1 MIRVVVEMTGQ
12 NHEILDPEGETT
24 ATIET
29 IEMTE
34 MTEMTE
40 TIPERTGIV
49 TRKKM
54 GMQKALQAKETEG
67 IKREGITKK
76 NSRMLIQKSLTT
88 RTPHPAQNKKIAQKS
103 RAD

>member
-1 MIRVVVEMTGQ
+1 MIRVVAEMTGQ

-24 ATIET
+24 ATIA
-29 IEMTE
+29 

-40 TIPERTGIV
+40 TIPERTGMV

-88 RTPHPAQNKKIAQKS
+88 RTPHPVQNKKIAQKS

>member
-1 MIRVVVEMTGQ
+1 MIRVVAEMTGQ
-12 NHEILDPEGETT
+12 NREILGPGGETI
-24 ATIET
+24 ATIA
-29 IEMTE
+29 

-40 TIPERTGIV
+40 TIPERTGMV

-54 GMQKALQAKETEG
+54 GMQKALQAKEAEG

-76 NSRMLIQKSLTT
+76 NSRMLIPKSLTT
-88 RTPHPAQNKKIAQKS
+88 RTPLPVQNKKIAQKS

>member
-1 MIRVVVEMTGQ
+1 MVAEMTGQ

-24 ATIET
+24 VTIAM
-29 IEMTE
+29 IVI
-34 MTEMTE
+34 TE
-40 TIPERTGIV
+40 TIPEKTGMV

-54 GMQKALQAKETEG
+54 GILKALQAKETEG
-67 IKREGITKK
+67 TKREGITKK

-88 RTPHPAQNKKIAQKS
+88 RTPHPVQNKKIAQKS

>member
-34 MTEMTE
+34 MTE
-40 TIPERTGIV
+40 TIPERTGMV

-76 NSRMLIQKSLTT
+76 NSRMLIQKASPQELLIPPKT
-88 RTPHPAQNKKIAQKS
+88 RK
-103 RAD
+103 

>member
-34 MTEMTE
+34 MTE
-40 TIPERTGIV
+40 TIPERTGMV

>member
-1 MIRVVVEMTGQ
+1 MIRVVAEMTGQ

-24 ATIET
+24 VTIET
-29 IEMTE
+29 TAMTA
-34 MTEMTE
+34 MTE
-40 TIPERTGIV
+40 TIPERTGMV

-76 NSRMLIQKSLTT
+76 NSRMLIPKSLTT
-88 RTPHPAQNKKIAQKS
+88 RTPLPVQNKKIAQKS

>member
-1 MIRVVVEMTGQ
+1 MIRVVAEMTGQ

-24 ATIET
+24 VTI
-29 IEMTE
+29 E

-40 TIPERTGIV
+40 TIPERTGMV

-67 IKREGITKK
+67 IKKEGITKK
-76 NSRMLIQKSLTT
+76 NSRMLIPKSLTT
-88 RTPHPAQNKKIAQKS
+88 RTPHPVQNKKIAQKS
-103 RAD
+103 RVD

>member
-1 MIRVVVEMTGQ
+1 MIRVVAEMTGQ

-24 ATIET
+24 ATIA
-29 IEMTE
+29 I
-34 MTEMTE
+34 TE
-40 TIPERTGIV
+40 TIPEKTGMV

-54 GMQKALQAKETEG
+54 RMQKALQAKETEG
-67 IKREGITKK
+67 TKREGITKK

-88 RTPHPAQNKKIAQKS
+88 RTPHPVQNKKIAQKS

>member
-1 MIRVVVEMTGQ
+1 MIRVVAEMTGQ

-24 ATIET
+24 VTIA
-29 IEMTE
+29 

-40 TIPERTGIV
+40 TIPERTGMV

-88 RTPHPAQNKKIAQKS
+88 RTPHPVQNKKIAQKS

>member
-1 MIRVVVEMTGQ
+1 MIRVVAEMTGQ

-24 ATIET
+24 ATIE
-29 IEMTE
+29 
-34 MTEMTE
+34 MTE
-40 TIPERTGIV
+40 TIPERTGMV

-76 NSRMLIQKSLTT
+76 NSRMLIPKSLTT
-88 RTPHPAQNKKIAQKS
+88 RTPLPVQNKKIAQKS

>member
-1 MIRVVVEMTGQ
+1 MIRVVAEMTGQ

-24 ATIET
+24 ATIA
-29 IEMTE
+29 MTVI
-34 MTEMTE
+34 TE
-40 TIPERTGIV
+40 TIPEKTGMV

-54 GMQKALQAKETEG
+54 GMQRALQAKETEG

-76 NSRMLIQKSLTT
+76 NSRMLIPKSLTT
-88 RTPHPAQNKKIAQKS
+88 RTPLPVQNKKIAQKS

>member
-1 MIRVVVEMTGQ
+1 MIRVVAEMTGQ

-24 ATIET
+24 VTIET
-29 IEMTE
+29 TAMTA
-34 MTEMTE
+34 MTE
-40 TIPERTGIV
+40 TIPERTEMV

-54 GMQKALQAKETEG
+54 GMQRALQAKETEG

-76 NSRMLIQKSLTT
+76 NSLMLIQKSLTT
-88 RTPHPAQNKKIAQKS
+88 RTPHPVQNKKIAQKS